1 MIILVG
7 LEIGFI
13 CVAYSKRDQ
22 LGSIV
27 DERLNYTLH
36 HADKV
41 ESYRAS
47 WDLLQTNVS

>member
-13 CVAYSKRDQ
+13 CLAYSKGDQ
-22 LGSIV
+22 LG
-27 DERLNYTLH
+27 ERLNYTLH
-36 HADKV
+36 HADTV

-47 WDLLQTNVS
+47 WDLLQTNVRWS